1 MSFGMGWKVWQLSK
15 HKNRQTC
22 PRCGLK
28 YDKGLAQC
36 PHCSELNSNELA
48 ELKLQIEQ
56 NQHANTRLGKL
67 FIYLALVIVIGLVLL
82 NSQV

>member
-1 MSFGMGWKVWQLSK
+1 MSFGMGWKAWQLTQ
-15 HKNRQTC
+15 HKNRQAC

-28 YDKGLAQC
+28 YEKELQQC

-56 NQHANTRLGKL
+56 DQQANTRLGKL
-67 FIYLALVIVIGLVLL
+67 FIYLALLIIIGLVLFTAET
-82 NSQV
+82 